1 MTTDELSGYA
11 IPVIVA
17 ILTGLGGVL
26 GVTFRDADATDR
38 RRGMWLYML
47 VLLTAIATSAA
58 INSASGFGRPLAATL
73 MALAASA
80 VAVGTH
86 LLWRRIVF
94 DAPQRN
100 VNIAVTAVALAV
112 VVIASSVTYTYISG
126 KGCRQAQGLIATSMA
141 QSAFVLPSFANQ
153 GPTTGDFQKWSRDL
167 RDQANQVTAGD
178 VAPRAKDLADLA
190 EQITATVQIGD
201 TGTHALL
208 GARFY
213 DVLRVLLRKC
223 QNV

>member
-1 MTTDELSGYA
+1 MNLDDLTGYA

-47 VLLTAIATSAA
+47 VLLSAIATSGA
-58 INSASGFGRPLAATL
+58 INSAAGFGRPVAAAL
-73 MALAASA
+73 MAVGACA
-80 VAVGTH
+80 VAIGTH
-86 LLWRRIVF
+86 VLWRRVVF

-100 VNIAVTAVALAV
+100 VNIAVTAAALAV
-112 VVIASSVTYTYISG
+112 VVIISSVAYTYISS

-141 QSAFVLPSFANQ
+141 NHAFVIPSFANQ
-153 GPTTGDFQKWSRDL
+153 GPTPGDYQQLSRAM
-167 RDQANQVTAGD
+167 RDQANQVTAPD
-178 VAPRAKDLADLA
+178 VAPQAKKLADLA

-208 GARFY
+208 GVQFDQELGA
-213 DVLRVLLRKC
+213 LLRKC
-223 QNV
+223 RNR